1 MCVQDADLWDLMAP
15 RRGIPSWNSHFRHR
29 ELSLSQGQRD
39 TAEGTPGQRPE
50 GTNRTPSRCQGRNV
64 LRSPLHPCSQ
74 FTAGHGKGNF
84 ATDKKSQR
92 SSKKKA
98 RTSLKSVQTL
108 FVTARSQ
115 TAFYSLN
122 LALLLFP
129 YGSPRGYGFLILCI
143 DLMSELFSGYII
155 CLCTACQA
163 FVMIS
168 EFMPCQ
174 SASPHTGSHTV
185 HHLKSPNEVF

>member
-1 MCVQDADLWDLMAP
+1 MP
-15 RRGIPSWNSHFRHR
+15 REKSLQKPSSSMLPIHCWSWEGKLCCWPRNHR
-29 ELSLSQGQRD
+29 E
-39 TAEGTPGQRPE
+39 A
-50 GTNRTPSRCQGRNV
+50 V
-64 LRSPLHPCSQ
+64 
-74 FTAGHGKGNF
+74 
-84 ATDKKSQR
+84 
-92 SSKKKA
+92 KKKA
-98 RTSLKSVQTL
+98 RASLKSVQNL

-115 TAFYSLN
+115 PAFYSLN

-129 YGSPRGYGFLILCI
+129 YGSARGYGFLILCI
-143 DLMSELFSGYII
+143 DLVSELFSGYIM

-185 HHLKSPNEVF
+185 HHLKSPNEVFWLNKIFIHKVKILHTSCPYH